1 MFGNNNNNKSSAEE
15 FLGYMVAMVVFMGT
29 IFVVTYK
36 GVVKVANWGLSR
48 HQDKKERERINK
60 L

>member
-1 MFGNNNNNKSSAEE
+1 MFGNNNKSSAEE

-36 GVVKVANWGLSR
+36 GASKLTKWGIAR
-48 HQDKKERERINK
+48 YQEKKERERISK